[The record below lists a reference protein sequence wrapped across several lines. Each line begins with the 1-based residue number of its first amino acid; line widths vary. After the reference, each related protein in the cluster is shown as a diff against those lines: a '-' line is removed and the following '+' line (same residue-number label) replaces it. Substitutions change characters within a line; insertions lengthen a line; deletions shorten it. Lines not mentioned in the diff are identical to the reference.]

1 MLLFLFW
8 FLRWWTIR
16 LLSKIFV
23 DADSC
28 NFKIIKFL
36 QKFILHNKSKL
47 IVVSNKFF
55 SLEITENVALE
66 VVDNVDSFIL
76 NLADRYSLVITRD
89 IFFAKLLL
97 DLGVK
102 VMNDEG
108 RIFDINNINYLYFRS
123 KINFNFKI
131 KIKKY
136 YDEDFNKSRYEK
148 FITNFYSLFFS

>member
-1 MLLFLFW
+1 MLN
-8 FLRWWTIR
+8 
-16 LLSKIFV
+16 KIFV

-36 QKFILHNKSKL
+36 QKFILHNKSEL
-47 IVVSNKFF
+47 IVVSNKFLN
-55 SLEITENVALE
+55 LEKAENVVLE

-76 NLADRYSLVITRD
+76 NLADKYSLVITRD

-97 DLGVK
+97 DIEAK

-108 RIFDINNINYLYFRS
+108 RIFDMNNINYLYFRS
-123 KINFNFKI
+123 KINFNLKI

-136 YDEDFNKSRYEK
+136 YDGNFNKSRYEK
-148 FITNFYSLFFS
+148 FIKNFYSLFFS

>member
-1 MLLFLFW
+1 M
-8 FLRWWTIR
+8 
-16 LLSKIFV
+16 LSKIFV

-108 RIFDINNINYLYFRS
+108 RIFDINNINYLYYRS
-123 KINFNFKI
+123 KINFNLKI

>member
-1 MLLFLFW
+1 MLN
-8 FLRWWTIR
+8 
-16 LLSKIFV
+16 KIFV

-36 QKFILHNKSKL
+36 QKFILHNKSKI
-47 IVVSNKFF
+47 IVVSNKF
-55 SLEITENVALE
+55 LDLVKTENVALE
-66 VVDNVDSFIL
+66 VVDNVDVFIL
-76 NLADRYSLVITRD
+76 NLADRCSLVITRD

-108 RIFDINNINYLYFRS
+108 LIFNINNINYLYFRS
-123 KINFNFKI
+123 KINFNLKI
-131 KIKKY
+131 KVKKY
-136 YDEDFNKSRYEK
+136 YDGDFNKSRYEK

>member
-1 MLLFLFW
+1 MLN
-8 FLRWWTIR
+8 
-16 LLSKIFV
+16 KIFV

-36 QKFILHNKSKL
+36 QKFILHNKSKI
-47 IVVSNKFF
+47 IVVSNKF
-55 SLEITENVALE
+55 LNLGKAENVALE
-66 VVDNVDSFIL
+66 VVDNVDLFIL
-76 NLADRYSLVITRD
+76 NLADRCSLVITRD

-108 RIFDINNINYLYFRS
+108 LIFNINNINYLYFRS
-123 KINFNFKI
+123 KINFNLKI

-136 YDEDFNKSRYEK
+136 YDGDFNKSRYEK

>member
-1 MLLFLFW
+1 M
-8 FLRWWTIR
+8 
-16 LLSKIFV
+16 LSKIFV

-47 IVVSNKFF
+47 IVVSNKFL

-97 DLGVK
+97 DLGAK

-123 KINFNFKI
+123 KINFNLKI

>member
-1 MLLFLFW
+1 M
-8 FLRWWTIR
+8 
-16 LLSKIFV
+16 LSKIFV

-76 NLADRYSLVITRD
+76 NLADRYSL
-89 IFFAKLLL
+89 
-97 DLGVK
+97 
-102 VMNDEG
+102 
-108 RIFDINNINYLYFRS
+108 
-123 KINFNFKI
+123 
-131 KIKKY
+131 
-136 YDEDFNKSRYEK
+136 
-148 FITNFYSLFFS
+148 

>member
-1 MLLFLFW
+1 MLN
-8 FLRWWTIR
+8 
-16 LLSKIFV
+16 KIFV

-36 QKFILHNKSKL
+36 QKFILYKKSKL
-47 IVVSNKFF
+47 IVVSNKFLN
-55 SLEITENVALE
+55 LEKTENFVLE
-66 VVDNVDSFIL
+66 VVDNVDAFIL
-76 NLADRYSLVITRD
+76 NLADKYSLVITRD

-97 DLGVK
+97 DLEVK

-108 RIFDINNINYLYFRS
+108 QIFNTNNINYLYFRS
-123 KINFNFKI
+123 KINFNLKI

-136 YDEDFNKSRYEK
+136 YDGDFNKSRYDK

>member
-1 MLLFLFW
+1 MLN
-8 FLRWWTIR
+8 
-16 LLSKIFV
+16 KIFV

-36 QKFILHNKSKL
+36 QKFILYNKSEL
-47 IVVSNKFF
+47 IIVSNKFLR
-55 SLEITENVALE
+55 LEKTENVSLE
-66 VVDNVDSFIL
+66 VVDNVDAFIL
-76 NLADRYSLVITRD
+76 NLVDKYSLVVTRD

-97 DLGVK
+97 DLEVK

-108 RIFDINNINYLYFRS
+108 QIFNINNINYLHFRS
-123 KINFNFKI
+123 KINFNLKI

-136 YDEDFNKSRYEK
+136 YDGDFNKSRYKK

>member
-1 MLLFLFW
+1 M
-8 FLRWWTIR
+8 
-16 LLSKIFV
+16 LSKIFV

-47 IVVSNKFF
+47 IVVSNKFLN
-55 SLEITENVALE
+55 LEKTENFALE

-123 KINFNFKI
+123 KINFNLKI

-136 YDEDFNKSRYEK
+136 YDGDFNKSRYEK

>member
-1 MLLFLFW
+1 MLN
-8 FLRWWTIR
+8 
-16 LLSKIFV
+16 KIFV

-36 QKFILHNKSKL
+36 QKFILQNKAKI
-47 IVVSNKFF
+47 IVVSNKF
-55 SLEITENVALE
+55 LNLGKIENVALE
-66 VVDNVDSFIL
+66 VVDNVDLFIL

-97 DLGVK
+97 DLEVK

-108 RIFDINNINYLYFRS
+108 LIFNINNINYLYFRS
-123 KINFNFKI
+123 KINFNLKI
-131 KIKKY
+131 KVKKY
-136 YDEDFNKSRYEK
+136 YDGDFNKSRYEK

>member
-1 MLLFLFW
+1 MLN
-8 FLRWWTIR
+8 
-16 LLSKIFV
+16 KIFV

-36 QKFILHNKSKL
+36 QKFILHNKSEL
-47 IVVSNKFF
+47 IVVSNKFL
-55 SLEITENVALE
+55 SLEKTENVFFE

-76 NLADRYSLVITRD
+76 NLANRHSLVITRD

-97 DLGVK
+97 DIEAK

-108 RIFDINNINYLYFRS
+108 RIFDMNNINYLYFKS
-123 KINFNFKI
+123 KINFNLKI

-148 FITNFYSLFFS
+148 FVKNFYSLFFS

>member
-1 MLLFLFW
+1 MLS
-8 FLRWWTIR
+8 R
-16 LLSKIFV
+16 IFV

-28 NFKIIKFL
+28 NSKIIKFL
-36 QKFILHNKSKL
+36 QKFILHNKSEL
-47 IVVSNKFF
+47 IVVSNRFL
-55 SLEITENVALE
+55 SLEKTGNVALE
-66 VVDNVDSFIL
+66 VVDNVDLFIL
-76 NLADRYSLVITRD
+76 NLADRHSLVITRD

-123 KINFNFKI
+123 KINFNLKV

-136 YDEDFNKSRYEK
+136 HDGDFNKSRYEK

>member
-1 MLLFLFW
+1 MLN
-8 FLRWWTIR
+8 
-16 LLSKIFV
+16 KIFV

-47 IVVSNKFF
+47 IVVSNKFL
-55 SLEITENVALE
+55 SLEKTENVALE
-66 VVDNVDSFIL
+66 VVDNVDAFIL
-76 NLADRYSLVITRD
+76 NLADKCSIVITRD

-97 DLGVK
+97 DLEVK

-108 RIFDINNINYLYFRS
+108 RIFNINNINYLYFRS
-123 KINFNFKI
+123 KINFNLKI
-131 KIKKY
+131 KVKKY
-136 YDEDFNKSRYEK
+136 YDGDFNKSRYDK

>member
-1 MLLFLFW
+1 M
-8 FLRWWTIR
+8 
-16 LLSKIFV
+16 LSKIFV

-28 NFKIIKFL
+28 NFEIIKFL

-47 IVVSNKFF
+47 IVVSNKFL
-55 SLEITENVALE
+55 SLEKTENVALE

-76 NLADRYSLVITRD
+76 NLADAHSLVITRD
-89 IFFAKLLL
+89 IFFAKFLL

-108 RIFDINNINYLYFRS
+108 LIFDINNINYLYFRS
-123 KINFNFKI
+123 KINFNLKI

-136 YDEDFNKSRYEK
+136 YDGDFNKSRYNK
-148 FITNFYSLFFS
+148 FITNFYSLFFG

>member
-1 MLLFLFW
+1 MLN
-8 FLRWWTIR
+8 
-16 LLSKIFV
+16 KIFV

-36 QKFILHNKSKL
+36 QKFILHNKSEL
-47 IVVSNKFF
+47 IVVSNKFL
-55 SLEITENVALE
+55 SLEKTENVVLE
-66 VVDNVDSFIL
+66 VADNVDSFIL
-76 NLADRYSLVITRD
+76 NLADRHSLVITRD

-97 DLGVK
+97 DIEVK

-108 RIFDINNINYLYFRS
+108 RIFDMNNINYLYFRS
-123 KINFNFKI
+123 KINFNLKI

-148 FITNFYSLFFS
+148 FIKNFYSLFFS

>member
-1 MLLFLFW
+1 MLN
-8 FLRWWTIR
+8 
-16 LLSKIFV
+16 KIFV

-47 IVVSNKFF
+47 IVVSNKFL
-55 SLEITENVALE
+55 SLEKTENVFLE
-66 VVDNVDSFIL
+66 VVDDVDAFIL

-89 IFFAKLLL
+89 IFLLNSL
-97 DLGVK
+97 NLGVK

-108 RIFDINNINYLYFRS
+108 QIFNANNINYLYFRS
-123 KINFNFKI
+123 KINLNLKI

-136 YDEDFNKSRYEK
+136 YDADFNKFRYKK

>member
-1 MLLFLFW
+1 M
-8 FLRWWTIR
+8 
-16 LLSKIFV
+16 LSKIFV

-76 NLADRYSLVITRD
+76 NLADRCSLVITRD

>member
-1 MLLFLFW
+1 MLN
-8 FLRWWTIR
+8 
-16 LLSKIFV
+16 KIFV

-36 QKFILHNKSKL
+36 QKFILYKKSKL
-47 IVVSNKFF
+47 IVVSNKFLN
-55 SLEITENVALE
+55 LEKTENFVLE
-66 VVDNVDSFIL
+66 VVDNVDAFIL
-76 NLADRYSLVITRD
+76 NLADKYSLVITRD

-97 DLGVK
+97 DFEVK

-108 RIFDINNINYLYFRS
+108 QIFNTNNINYLYFRS
-123 KINFNFKI
+123 KINFNLKI

-136 YDEDFNKSRYEK
+136 YDGDFNKSRYDK

>member
-1 MLLFLFW
+1 M
-8 FLRWWTIR
+8 
-16 LLSKIFV
+16 LSKIFV

-123 KINFNFKI
+123 KINFNLKI
-131 KIKKY
+131 KIKNIMMKILINL
-136 YDEDFNKSRYEK
+136 DMKN
-148 FITNFYSLFFS
+148 L

>member
-1 MLLFLFW
+1 MLN
-8 FLRWWTIR
+8 
-16 LLSKIFV
+16 KIFV

-36 QKFILHNKSKL
+36 QKFILYKKSKL
-47 IVVSNKFF
+47 IVVSNKFLN
-55 SLEITENVALE
+55 LEKTENFVLE
-66 VVDNVDSFIL
+66 VVDNVDAFIL
-76 NLADRYSLVITRD
+76 NLADKYSLVITRD

-97 DLGVK
+97 DLEVK

-108 RIFDINNINYLYFRS
+108 QIFNTNNINYLYFRS
-123 KINFNFKI
+123 KINFNLKI

-136 YDEDFNKSRYEK
+136 YDGDFSKSRYDK

>member
-1 MLLFLFW
+1 M
-8 FLRWWTIR
+8 
-16 LLSKIFV
+16 LSKIFV

-123 KINFNFKI
+123 KINFNLKI

>member
-8 FLRWWTIR
+8 PLKWWTIR
-16 LLSKIFV
+16 LLNKIFV

-47 IVVSNKFF
+47 IVVSNKFL
-55 SLEITENVALE
+55 SLEKTENVALE
-66 VVDNVDSFIL
+66 VVDNVDAFIL

-97 DLGVK
+97 DLEVK

-108 RIFDINNINYLYFRS
+108 RIFNINNINYLYFRS
-123 KINFNFKI
+123 KINFNLKI
-131 KIKKY
+131 KIKNIMMEILINL
-136 YDEDFNKSRYEK
+136 DIRN
-148 FITNFYSLFFS
+148 L

>member
-1 MLLFLFW
+1 MLN
-8 FLRWWTIR
+8 
-16 LLSKIFV
+16 KIFV

-47 IVVSNKFF
+47 IVVSNKFL
-55 SLEITENVALE
+55 SLEKTENIALE
-66 VVDNVDSFIL
+66 VVDNVDVFIL
-76 NLADRYSLVITRD
+76 NLVDRYSLVITRD

-97 DLGVK
+97 DLEVK

-108 RIFDINNINYLYFRS
+108 RIFNINNINYLYFRS
-123 KINFNFKI
+123 KVNFNLKV
-131 KIKKY
+131 KVKKY
-136 YDEDFNKSRYEK
+136 YDVDFNKSRYEK

>member
-1 MLLFLFW
+1 MLN
-8 FLRWWTIR
+8 
-16 LLSKIFV
+16 KIFV

-36 QKFILHNKSKL
+36 QKFILYNKSEL
-47 IVVSNKFF
+47 IIVSNKFLR
-55 SLEITENVALE
+55 LEKTENVALE
-66 VVDNVDSFIL
+66 VVDNVDAFIL
-76 NLADRYSLVITRD
+76 NLVDKYSLVVTRD

-97 DLGVK
+97 DLEVK

-108 RIFDINNINYLYFRS
+108 QIFNINNINYLHFRS
-123 KINFNFKI
+123 KINFNLKI

>member
-1 MLLFLFW
+1 MLN
-8 FLRWWTIR
+8 
-16 LLSKIFV
+16 KIFV

-28 NFKIIKFL
+28 NFKIINFL

-47 IVVSNKFF
+47 IVVSNKVLN
-55 SLEITENVALE
+55 LEKTENVFLE
-66 VVDNVDSFIL
+66 VVDDVDAFIL

-97 DLGVK
+97 NLGVK

-108 RIFDINNINYLYFRS
+108 QIFNVNNINYLHFRS
-123 KINFNFKI
+123 KINFNLKI

-136 YDEDFNKSRYEK
+136 YDVDFNKFRYEK

>member
-1 MLLFLFW
+1 MLN
-8 FLRWWTIR
+8 
-16 LLSKIFV
+16 KIFV

-36 QKFILHNKSKL
+36 QKFIWHNKSKL
-47 IVVSNKFF
+47 IVVSNKFLN
-55 SLEITENVALE
+55 LEKTENVFLE
-66 VVDNVDSFIL
+66 VVDDVDAFIL

-97 DLGVK
+97 NLGVK

-108 RIFDINNINYLYFRS
+108 QIFNVNNINYLYFRS
-123 KINFNFKI
+123 KINFNLKI

-136 YDEDFNKSRYEK
+136 YDVDFNKFRYEK

>member
-1 MLLFLFW
+1 M
-8 FLRWWTIR
+8 
-16 LLSKIFV
+16 LSKIFV

-28 NFKIIKFL
+28 NFKIINFL

-108 RIFDINNINYLYFRS
+108 RIFDINNINYLYYRS
-123 KINFNFKI
+123 KINFNLKI

>member
-1 MLLFLFW
+1 MLN
-8 FLRWWTIR
+8 
-16 LLSKIFV
+16 KIFV

-36 QKFILHNKSKL
+36 QKFILHNQSKL
-47 IVVSNKFF
+47 IVVSNKFL
-55 SLEITENVALE
+55 SLEKTENVFLE
-66 VVDNVDSFIL
+66 VVDDVDAFIL

-108 RIFDINNINYLYFRS
+108 QIFNINNINYLYFRS
-123 KINFNFKI
+123 KINLNLKI

-136 YDEDFNKSRYEK
+136 YDVDFNKFRYEK

>member
-8 FLRWWTIR
+8 PLKWWTIR
-16 LLSKIFV
+16 LLNKIFV

-47 IVVSNKFF
+47 IVVSNKFL
-55 SLEITENVALE
+55 SLEKTENVALE
-66 VVDNVDSFIL
+66 VVDNVDAFIL

-97 DLGVK
+97 DLEVK
-102 VMNDEG
+102 VMNDE
-108 RIFDINNINYLYFRS
+108 
-123 KINFNFKI
+123 
-131 KIKKY
+131 Y
-136 YDEDFNKSRYEK
+136 YDGDFNKSRYKK